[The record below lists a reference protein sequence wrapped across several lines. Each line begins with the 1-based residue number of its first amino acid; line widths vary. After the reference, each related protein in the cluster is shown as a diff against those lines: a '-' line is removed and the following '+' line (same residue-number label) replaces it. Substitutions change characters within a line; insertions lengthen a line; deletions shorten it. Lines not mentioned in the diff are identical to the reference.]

1 MKKLLFVLMLAVV
14 SSSAMAEWVEVA
26 GSAKGTEKTEVITV
40 YADPD
45 TILKTGNMV
54 KIWSLTDYKITEE
67 ESCVT
72 SARQKD
78 EYDCKEKK
86 HRILFIAF
94 YSGHMGKGE
103 TVFIDNERGDW
114 HQPLAGSVDEAIL
127 DFACRFRP
135 KLPRTFTNMSNSE

>member
-14 SSSAMAEWVEVA
+14 SSSAMAEWVEIA
-26 GSAKGTEKTEVITV
+26 GSAKGTDETEVITV
-40 YADPD
+40 YTDPD

-127 DFACRFRP
+127 DFVCRFRP
-135 KLPRTFTNMSNSE
+135 KLPRTFTNMSN